1 MVDNRGNAY
10 RTRAA
15 ITAGIVL
22 IGAAVAILAYFA
34 AGLGAAAA
42 AGIFILIMGVAIL
55 AMSFGYSSAP
65 DKFGPGERDYR
76 MAMGL
81 VITLIG
87 AVAIIAGTGL
97 EWYWLVAVLIIGIAL
112 IGIAMALMNSRK
124 IGNE

>member
-81 VITLIG
+81 VMVITSS
-87 AVAIIAGTGL
+87 V
-97 EWYWLVAVLIIGIAL
+97 V
-112 IGIAMALMNSRK
+112 
-124 IGNE
+124 